1 MIKGTTKKARENA
14 MMNENFS
21 VGQTFK
27 GKINGIIF
35 RLKKETKDGF
45 WVEFLNVNQK
55 DVLVSRN
62 VLSHL
67 LVDAYIK

>member
-1 MIKGTTKKARENA
+1 MDKK
-14 MMNENFS
+14 FF

-55 DVLVSRN
+55 DVFISRN

-67 LVDAYIK
+67 LVDAVY

>member
-1 MIKGTTKKARENA
+1 MKEI
-14 MMNENFS
+14 FS

-27 GKINGIIF
+27 GKINGVIF

-45 WVEFLNVNQK
+45 WVEFLNINQK
-55 DVLVSRN
+55 DVFVSRN

-67 LVDAYIK
+67 LMDAV

>member
-1 MIKGTTKKARENA
+1 MDKK
-14 MMNENFS
+14 FF

-45 WVEFLNVNQK
+45 WVEFLNIEHK
-55 DVLVSRN
+55 DVFVSRN

-67 LVDAYIK
+67 LIDAV

>member
-1 MIKGTTKKARENA
+1 MK
-14 MMNENFS
+14 ENFS

-45 WVEFLNVNQK
+45 WVEFLNVKHK
-55 DVLVSRN
+55 DVFISIN

-67 LVDAYIK
+67 LVDAVY

>member
-1 MIKGTTKKARENA
+1 MK
-14 MMNENFS
+14 ENFS

-45 WVEFLNVNQK
+45 LVEFLNINQK
-55 DVLVSRN
+55 DVFISRN
-62 VLSHL
+62 LLSHL
-67 LVDAYIK
+67 LVDAVY

>member
-1 MIKGTTKKARENA
+1 MK
-14 MMNENFS
+14 ENFS

-55 DVLVSRN
+55 DVFISRN
-62 VLSHL
+62 VLIHL
-67 LVDAYIK
+67 LIDAVY

>member
-1 MIKGTTKKARENA
+1 MK
-14 MMNENFS
+14 ENFS

-27 GKINGIIF
+27 GQINGVIF

-55 DVLVSRN
+55 DVFISRN

-67 LVDAYIK
+67 MMDAV

>member
-1 MIKGTTKKARENA
+1 MK
-14 MMNENFS
+14 ENFS

-27 GKINGIIF
+27 GRINGVIF

-45 WVEFLNVNQK
+45 LVEFLNVNQK

-67 LVDAYIK
+67 IMDAV

>member
-1 MIKGTTKKARENA
+1 MK
-14 MMNENFS
+14 ENFS

-27 GKINGIIF
+27 GQINGVIF

-55 DVLVSRN
+55 DVFISRN
-62 VLSHL
+62 VLIHL
-67 LVDAYIK
+67 LIDAVY

>member
-1 MIKGTTKKARENA
+1 MK
-14 MMNENFS
+14 ENFS

-27 GKINGIIF
+27 GKINSVIF

-45 WVEFLNVNQK
+45 WVEFLNIKHK
-55 DVLVSRN
+55 DVFISRN

-67 LVDAYIK
+67 LVDAVY

>member
-1 MIKGTTKKARENA
+1 MK
-14 MMNENFS
+14 ENFS

-27 GKINGIIF
+27 GRINGVIF

-45 WVEFLNVNQK
+45 YCEFLNITHK
-55 DVLVSRN
+55 DVFVSKN

-67 LVDAYIK
+67 LIDAV

>member
-1 MIKGTTKKARENA
+1 MK
-14 MMNENFS
+14 ENFS

-27 GKINGIIF
+27 GKINGVIF

-45 WVEFLNVNQK
+45 WVEFLNIKHK
-55 DVLVSRN
+55 DVFISRN

-67 LVDAYIK
+67 LVDAVY

>member
-1 MIKGTTKKARENA
+1 MK
-14 MMNENFS
+14 ENFA
-21 VGQTFK
+21 VGQKFK

-45 WVEFLNVNQK
+45 WVEFLNIENK
-55 DVLVSRN
+55 DVFVSRN

-67 LVDAYIK
+67 MMDAVY

>member
-1 MIKGTTKKARENA
+1 MKKIC
-14 MMNENFS
+14 S

-27 GKINGIIF
+27 GQINGVIF

-45 WVEFLNVNQK
+45 WVEFLNIKNK
-55 DVLVSRN
+55 DVFISRN

-67 LVDAYIK
+67 LIDAIY

>member
-1 MIKGTTKKARENA
+1 MK
-14 MMNENFS
+14 

-45 WVEFLNVNQK
+45 WVEFLNVKHK
-55 DVLVSRN
+55 DVFISIN

-67 LVDAYIK
+67 LVDAVY

>member
-1 MIKGTTKKARENA
+1 
-14 MMNENFS
+14 MN

-27 GKINGIIF
+27 GRINSVVF

-45 WVEFLNVNQK
+45 WVEFLNIEHQ
-55 DVLVSRN
+55 DVFVSRN

-67 LVDAYIK
+67 MMDSVY

>member
-1 MIKGTTKKARENA
+1 MKEI
-14 MMNENFS
+14 FS

-27 GKINGIIF
+27 GRVNGVVF

-45 WVEFLNVNQK
+45 WCEFLNIEHK
-55 DVLVSRN
+55 DVFVSKN

-67 LVDAYIK
+67 MIDAVY

>member
-1 MIKGTTKKARENA
+1 MK
-14 MMNENFS
+14 ENFS

-27 GKINGIIF
+27 GRINGVIF
-35 RLKKETKDGF
+35 RLKRETKYGF
-45 WVEFLNVNQK
+45 LVEFLNVNQK

-67 LVDAYIK
+67 MMDAV

>member
-1 MIKGTTKKARENA
+1 MK
-14 MMNENFS
+14 ENFS

-55 DVLVSRN
+55 DVFVSRN
-62 VLSHL
+62 LLIHL
-67 LVDAYIK
+67 LIDAVY

>member
-1 MIKGTTKKARENA
+1 MK
-14 MMNENFS
+14 ENFS

-67 LVDAYIK
+67 LVDAVY

>member
-1 MIKGTTKKARENA
+1 MK
-14 MMNENFS
+14 MNKTFS

-27 GKINGIIF
+27 GRVNGVVF
-35 RLKKETKDGF
+35 RLKKEAKDGLLC
-45 WVEFLNVNQK
+45 EFLNITHK

-67 LVDAYIK
+67 LMDSVQNKE

>member
-1 MIKGTTKKARENA
+1 MKEK
-14 MMNENFS
+14 FY

-27 GKINGIIF
+27 GRVNGVIF

-45 WVEFLNVNQK
+45 WVEFLNIENK
-55 DVLVSRN
+55 DVFISKN

-67 LVDAYIK
+67 LMDAV

>member
-1 MIKGTTKKARENA
+1 MK
-14 MMNENFS
+14 ENFS

-45 WVEFLNVNQK
+45 WVEFLNIKHK
-55 DVLVSRN
+55 DVFISRN
-62 VLSHL
+62 VLIHL
-67 LVDAYIK
+67 LVDAVY

>member
-1 MIKGTTKKARENA
+1 MK
-14 MMNENFS
+14 ENFS

-27 GKINGIIF
+27 GRINGVIF

-67 LVDAYIK
+67 MMDAV

>member
-1 MIKGTTKKARENA
+1 MK
-14 MMNENFS
+14 ENFS

-27 GKINGIIF
+27 GRSNGVIF

-45 WVEFLNVNQK
+45 FCEFLNITHK
-55 DVLVSRN
+55 DVFVSKN

-67 LVDAYIK
+67 LVDAV

>member
-1 MIKGTTKKARENA
+1 MK
-14 MMNENFS
+14 ENFS
-21 VGQTFK
+21 VGQKFK
-27 GKINGIIF
+27 GKINGVIF

-45 WVEFLNVNQK
+45 WVEFLNVTHK

-67 LVDAYIK
+67 MMDAVY